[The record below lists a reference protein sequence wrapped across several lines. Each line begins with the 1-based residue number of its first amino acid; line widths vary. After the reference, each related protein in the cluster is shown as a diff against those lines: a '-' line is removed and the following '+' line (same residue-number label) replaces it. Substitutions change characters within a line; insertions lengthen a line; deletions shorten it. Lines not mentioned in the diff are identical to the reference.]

1 MAKVS
6 KEQSARLEGIG
17 YAVRFLESGKT
28 LEQLQIDA
36 KMRGAYNIPLNVSK
50 AELNDFVR
58 RVQGSIIEGVIL
70 LACMALR
77 TEFGFGKSRVEKFMQ
92 AMHDRS
98 ADMNR
103 NFYDWDDLEY
113 LVTKELG
120 IERTN

>member
-1 MAKVS
+1 
-6 KEQSARLEGIG
+6 
-17 YAVRFLESGKT
+17 
-28 LEQLQIDA
+28 
-36 KMRGAYNIPLNVSK
+36 
-50 AELNDFVR
+50 
-58 RVQGSIIEGVIL
+58 
-70 LACMALR
+70 MALR